1 MHGLRE
7 FHEFHVVALDVFCEL
22 PNRTFEIAFRMRDDG
37 GDRHESRHFGRAPA
51 SLALFDDVAAFAVG
65 IYNDGCLLSEFF
77 QALRE
82 FVEFFKNTARLLDAV
97 DRINR

>member
-1 MHGLRE
+1 M
-7 FHEFHVVALDVFCEL
+7 VVA
-22 PNRTFEIAFRMRDDG
+22 AGDDG
-37 GDRHESRHFGRAPA
+37 GDRRESCHFGGTPA

-65 IYNDGCLLSEFF
+65 IYDDGRLLSEFF

-97 DRINR
+97 DCINR